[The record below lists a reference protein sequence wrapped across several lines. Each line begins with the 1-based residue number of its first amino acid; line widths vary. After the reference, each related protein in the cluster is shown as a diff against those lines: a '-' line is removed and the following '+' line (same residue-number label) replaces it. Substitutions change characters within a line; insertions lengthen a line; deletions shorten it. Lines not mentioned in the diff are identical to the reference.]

1 MNTPTTSNPH
11 RVARALAT
19 PAAVVDAAR
28 ATIGEHEDPPGSN
41 RTRFAK
47 IAGHP
52 NGQQWCATWV
62 CAILRLAGLNLP
74 AAVTVPSTRTMYRA
88 ASARG
93 WAIPVAKVR
102 AGDVVH
108 LSRGPL
114 AAWKGHVAIVT
125 GPAFKDA
132 AGVLRVPTIEGNTN
146 GKGSATGGAVLA
158 HQRPAREWNLGAWR
172 PPYPHA

>member
-1 MNTPTTSNPH
+1 MNTYTATT
-11 RVARALAT
+11 AAKATGT
-19 PAAVVDAAR
+19 PAAVVDTAR

-41 RTRFAK
+41 RQRFAK

-62 CAILRLAGLNLP
+62 CAILRLAGITLP
-74 AAVTVPSTRTMYRA
+74 PSVNTPSSRTMYRSA
-88 ASARG
+88 AARG
-93 WAIPVAKVR
+93 WAVPISHVR

-114 AAWKGHVAIVT
+114 GAWKGHVAIAT
-125 GPAFKDA
+125 GAPFHDA

-172 PPYPHA
+172 PPYPTTK